1 MTTHAGIDH
10 DRVTAAIRA
19 AEANTS
25 GEIYCVLAR
34 RSDNYF
40 HPAAFSLAVSLLLV
54 SALAAFALESLWIG
68 IRPLVLAGIQILAFA
83 AAVGVVSLWPS
94 LRIRLVSKRMR
105 YRRAHENAVR
115 QFLARNIHL
124 TRARTGVLVFVSL
137 AERYAEI
144 VADEGIDAKVPQEA
158 WNGIVARLLEDA
170 RAGRLTEGYE
180 MAIAAVGALLAEHF
194 PRRADDD
201 NELDDHLV
209 EI

>member
-1 MTTHAGIDH
+1 MTTDPGIDH
-10 DRVTAAIRA
+10 GRVTAAIRA

-34 RSDNYF
+34 RSDDYF

-83 AAVGVVSLWPS
+83 AAIGVVSLWPS

-137 AERYAEI
+137 AAA
-144 VADEGIDAKVPQEA
+144 VAPSLGADVPA
-158 WNGIVARLLEDA
+158 CLLEDA

-180 MAIAAVGALLAEHF
+180 TAIAAVGALLAEHF

>member
-1 MTTHAGIDH
+1 M
-10 DRVTAAIRA
+10 
-19 AEANTS
+19 
-25 GEIYCVLAR
+25 
-34 RSDNYF
+34 
-40 HPAAFSLAVSLLLV
+40 
-54 SALAAFALESLWIG
+54 
-68 IRPLVLAGIQILAFA
+68 
-83 AAVGVVSLWPS
+83 VSLWPS

-124 TRARTGVLVFVSL
+124 TKARTGVLVFVSL

-180 MAIAAVGALLAEHF
+180 TAIAAVGALLAEHF
-194 PRRADDD
+194 PRRADDA
-201 NELDDHLV
+201 NELDAHLV